1 MLIVVGA
8 DHGGYKLKEWVK
20 SYLISKG
27 YHVIDAGTFS
37 EESVDYPDIV
47 KTAYNKFIENKAEL
61 AFLFC
66 GTGIGISI
74 SANKMK
80 GFRAALVWDENVA
93 RLAKEHNNANV
104 VCMGGRVISFEKA
117 KLIIDSFFN
126 AKFQGGRHLRR
137 IKKIAELEKC

>member
-1 MLIVVGA
+1 MKVIVGA
-8 DHGGYKLKEWVK
+8 DHGGFGLKEKV
-20 SYLISKG
+20 KG
-27 YHVIDAGTFS
+27 YLQIKGFDVIDAGTFS
-37 EESVDYPDIV
+37 EESVDYPDIA

-93 RLAKEHNNANV
+93 RLAKEHNNAKYLY
-104 VCMGGRVISFEKA
+104 EP
-117 KLIIDSFFN
+117 
-126 AKFQGGRHLRR
+126 LR
-137 IKKIAELEKC
+137 